1 MNRAPKLFTILI
13 AMILVIVGA
22 LGTFVHLYDEHVG
35 AWIFVLASVVMMI
48 GVLFRGV

>member
-13 AMILVIVGA
+13 AAILVIAGV

-35 AWIFVLASVVMMI
+35 AWLYVAASFVM
-48 GVLFRGV
+48 VLGIIFRGI